1 MKKLPISR
9 DAWLIIIVFLV
20 SRAIIYLLGIRMDFE
35 ALFRNWQYLDA
46 NTLKDHLLEG
56 LWYDHTQPPVF
67 NLFLGLV
74 VKIAGAHARTAFVL
88 ILKAI
93 SLTNALLLLTILSR
107 TLPTPAMP
115 PGRPSRLPLAITL
128 FYLLSPAS
136 MIFEHELFYTIFISF
151 LLLLSCLSLI
161 SFRTG
166 IRWTNTCGFLLPL
179 LIVSMTRSLYHLA
192 WLFVITAALIIFHR
206 KKPAVK
212 RLAAGS
218 LLTLLLAGAWY
229 FHNYK
234 LFGAFS
240 SSTWMGMNLARNVFH
255 DATITDSSDIAAIEP
270 FSRISAYRSFLTAAD
285 TTRYGSL
292 PLADLHEEMKNDS
305 FINEK
310 HIGYI
315 AVSRLYMVA
324 CRRQMSR
331 HPTGYLKNVLQSGII
346 FFAPATRYSVME
358 PEVRKIKYYDLL
370 YSFNLSHF
378 AKGKQ
383 ARRIALTL
391 SAIPKFIIYLLVFTW
406 WIRRILKTRRIDDLT
421 LFIFAVIG
429 YVFCVSSLFEH
440 YENMR
445 FRYEVEPLFLIL
457 AAATLYSAQ
466 HRLSARHHR
475 SSLSHASS

>member
-20 SRAIIYLLGIRMDFE
+20 SRAIIYLFGIRMDFE

-46 NTLKDHLLEG
+46 KTLKDHLLEG
-56 LWYDHTQPPVF
+56 IWYDHTQPPVF

-74 VKIAGAHARTAFVL
+74 VKIAGVHARTAFVL

-93 SLTNALLLLTILSR
+93 SLANALLLLTILSR

-115 PGRPSRLPLAITL
+115 AGRPSRLPLAITL

-136 MIFEHELFYTIFISF
+136 IIFEHELFYTIFISF
-151 LLLLSCLSLI
+151 LLLLSCLSLT
-161 SFRTG
+161 SFRRG

-179 LIVSMTRSLYHLA
+179 LTVSMTRSLYHLA
-192 WLFVITAALIIFHR
+192 WLFVITAALILFHR

-270 FSRISAYRSFLTAAD
+270 FSRISAYRSFLTSAD

-315 AVSRLYMVA
+315 AVSNLYMAA
-324 CRRQMSR
+324 CRRQFSR
-331 HPTGYLKNVLQSGII
+331 HPAGYLKNVVQSGII

-391 SAIPKFIIYLLVFTW
+391 SAVPKFIIYLLIFTW
-406 WIRRILKTRRIDDLT
+406 WTRRILKTRRIDDLT
-421 LFIFAVIG
+421 LFLFAVIG

-457 AAATLYSAQ
+457 AAATIDSVQ
-466 HRLSARHHR
+466 HRLSARRHK
-475 SSLSHASS
+475 